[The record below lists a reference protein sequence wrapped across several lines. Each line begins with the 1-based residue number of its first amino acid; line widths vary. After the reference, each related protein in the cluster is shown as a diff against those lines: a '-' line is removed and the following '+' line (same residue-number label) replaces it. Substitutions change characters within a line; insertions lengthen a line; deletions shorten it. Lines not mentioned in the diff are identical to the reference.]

1 MLRWTGGLL
10 GDIKWLAN
18 KECWAWVNEISPEKS
33 TAIGYP
39 IVTGQSWKCT
49 YKYHYMD
56 WLHSIYLC
64 LQTHAHTTITTTT
77 QQQAQKKRGHEFE
90 REQDR
95 MGLWSIGEKK
105 VFRNYV
111 IK

>member
-1 MLRWTGGLL
+1 M
-10 GDIKWLAN
+10 
-18 KECWAWVNEISPEKS
+18 
-33 TAIGYP
+33 Y
-39 IVTGQSWKCT
+39 
-49 YKYHYMD
+49 
-56 WLHSIYLC
+56 IY
-64 LQTHAHTTITTTT
+64 ITTTSE
-77 QQQAQKKRGHEFE
+77 KRGHEFE